1 MATLNLM
8 APPGPGGEAPSI
20 PNGVLDLTQTNC
32 EMVQC
37 GAISEQEANLA
48 IATPPGLPSMPFA
61 SACTAAGYG
70 GPTGGRFCSDPI
82 CQPMKQQIYA
92 AGVSGQ
98 GIECCVGDGGTY
110 NPDGTCT
117 MPSATKSV
125 MPSITATAQV
135 VNPTPP
141 TVTPQ
146 YLTQKMPSI
155 VNPAPQVAPPVC
167 SDPFAQWVS
176 DNALLVAAGLAG
188 LAYLM
193 LGTERQGRLR

>member
-8 APPGPGGEAPSI
+8 APPGPGGAAPNI
-20 PNGVLDLTQTNC
+20 PNPVMDLTQTNC

-37 GAISEQEANLA
+37 GAISEVQANLA
-48 IATPPGLPSMPFA
+48 TATPPNGLPSMPFA

-70 GPTGGRFCSDPI
+70 GPNGGRNCSDPV
-82 CQPMKQQIYA
+82 CQPLIPQIYA

-98 GIECCVGDGGTY
+98 GIECCVDSGGTY

-135 VNPTPP
+135 VNTPP
-141 TVTPQ
+141 LTVTPQ
-146 YLTQKMPSI
+146 FLTQKMPSI
-155 VNPAPQVAPPVC
+155 VNPAPMVVAPAC
-167 SDPFAQWVS
+167 TDPFAQWVS
-176 DNALLVAAGLAG
+176 DNTLLAAGGLALLAWM
-188 LAYLM
+188 M
-193 LGTERQGRLR
+193 LGGGMRGQR

>member
-8 APPGPGGEAPSI
+8 APPGPGAG
-20 PNGVLDLTQTNC
+20 LDLNQTNC

-37 GAISEQEANLA
+37 GAISSNVANST
-48 IATPPGLPSMPFA
+48 IVTPPSSVNPGGASMPFA
-61 SACTAAGYG
+61 SACSEMGWS
-70 GPTGGRFCSDPI
+70 GPSGGRNCSDPT
-82 CQPMKQQIYA
+82 CQPWIQQIYT

-98 GIECCVGDGGTY
+98 GIECCVNEGGTY

-141 TVTPQ
+141 TVSPQ
-146 YLTQKMPSI
+146 YLTQRMPSI

-193 LGTERQGRLR
+193 LGTGRQR